1 MMHINLPPSL
11 PFVTPIV
18 PLQEP
23 FEPKREAPQEV
34 LAQIPFKLTID
45 QSGILFLGLNANA
58 YFEAHALESV
68 GLPLQRIL
76 HQDTPTVSLEEQ
88 SFDLTIEAEVQDFIQ
103 SLGFDGAQ
111 SIALADALW
120 GLDFALRD
128 EVARLIQVW
137 SRAELH
143 QEDIPTRLV
152 LSGHSGGR
160 FFWGIGDRP
169 QEFSGN
175 LELKD
180 LRRITALL
188 PKAVSQIRSIFLAGC
203 NTGWEENLRQMAALF
218 PQAQSLTGYTDSAPL
233 ASEEAPAEILHW
245 AQWTFLDEASLQP
258 FAPNMAVLHPPLERY
273 QQEQPAGERPATLV
287 ALDED
292 PAWRRDKRQEIF
304 TKDLSEIADP
314 FAAEVLR
321 GVMETSLRLLADIR
335 SGDRLVES
343 EAEILANLQESIQEV
358 LADPGI
364 PDRYHPDLTAL
375 EVKLEHLRNWS
386 QLMATLD
393 QELKTEGVQLEVNLS
408 TLNYGEFQTFVEA
421 LSQPGEDP
429 IPSEVRHRLR
439 NLMI

>member
-1 MMHINLPPSL
+1 MHMNLPPSL
-11 PFVTPIV
+11 PVVTPFA

-23 FEPKREAPQEV
+23 FEPKRQTSDEV
-34 LAQIPFKLTID
+34 LAQLPFKLTID

-76 HQDTPTVSLEEQ
+76 HQDTPTVLLEEQ

-103 SLGFDGAQ
+103 SLGFQGAQ
-111 SIALADALW
+111 AIALADALW

-137 SRAELH
+137 SKAELR

-188 PKAVSQIRSIFLAGC
+188 PEAVSQIRSIFLAGC

-218 PQAQSLTGYTDSAPL
+218 PQAQSLMGYTDSAPL

-273 QQEQPAGERPATLV
+273 QQQQPAGERPETLV

-292 PAWRRDKRQEIF
+292 PAWRRAKRQEMF
-304 TKDLSEIADP
+304 TTDLSEITDP

-343 EAEILANLQESIQEV
+343 EAEILTNLQDSIQEV

-364 PDRYHPDLTAL
+364 PDRYHPAL
-375 EVKLEHLRNWS
+375 MELQVKLEHLQNWS

-421 LSQPGEDP
+421 LSQPGEEP
-429 IPSEVRHRLR
+429 IPFEIRHRLR